1 MADYE
6 ENLERDTVTLYL
18 DNDEEM
24 VCDVLAIFPV
34 ADDEYIALLPRDKE
48 DAPVYL
54 YRFIENPDDE
64 DDIQLINIETDEEF
78 DKASAAFDRFM
89 EEEEML
95 DALEDEE

>member
-6 ENLERDTVTLYL
+6 ENLDRDTVTLYL

-34 ADDEYIALLPRDKE
+34 EDDEYIALLPRDKE

-54 YRFIENPDDE
+54 YRFIENPEDD

-78 DKASAAFDRFM
+78 EKASAAFDQFM
-89 EEEEML
+89 EDEEMI